1 MQRTAAPAGYETDFA
16 LWAQSQATALRE
28 RRFDD
33 LDLSNLIEE
42 IDDLSKRDRDA
53 IRSRMT
59 TLAFH
64 LLKLHYQ
71 PERASG
77 SWLGTIVSR
86 ATRIRRLIDG
96 SPSLRVE
103 LLDYERTAYSDAR
116 PQASAETGL
125 PITNF
130 PEAPTAAF
138 IVAYRAALAGED
150 FGGDAIVREAKANR
164 ANKKKRK

>member
-1 MQRTAAPAGYETDFA
+1 MQRTAPTAGYESDFA

-33 LDLSNLIEE
+33 LDLPNLIEE
-42 IDDLSKRDRDA
+42 VHDLSKRDRDA

-59 TLAFH
+59 TLVVH
-64 LLKLHYQ
+64 LLKLRYQ

-86 ATRIRRLIDG
+86 ATRIRRLIEQ
-96 SPSLRVE
+96 SPSLGHE
-103 LLDYERTAYSDAR
+103 LLDYELTAYGDAR

-125 PITNF
+125 PLATF
-130 PEAPTAAF
+130 PETPTAEFIAAF
-138 IVAYRAALAGED
+138 RAALNGDD
-150 FGGDAIVREAKANR
+150 FGGDAVVREAKAAR
-164 ANKKKRK
+164 VRKTGHE

>member
-1 MQRTAAPAGYETDFA
+1 MQRTSPATGYETDFA

-53 IRSRMT
+53 IRARMT

-86 ATRIRRLIDG
+86 ATRIRRLIED
-96 SPSLRVE
+96 SPSLRHE
-103 LLDYERTAYSDAR
+103 LLDYELTAYADAR
-116 PQASAETGL
+116 PRASAETLL
-125 PITNF
+125 PIEDF
-130 PEAPTAAF
+130 PETPTAEFTAAF
-138 IVAYRAALAGED
+138 RAALAGED

-164 ANKKKRK
+164 ALIG

>member
-1 MQRTAAPAGYETDFA
+1 MQRTAPAGYETDFA

-53 IRSRMT
+53 IRARMT

-64 LLKLHYQ
+64 LLKLYQ
-71 PERASG
+71 PEGASG

-86 ATRIRRLIDG
+86 ATRIRRLIDA
-96 SPSLRVE
+96 SPSLRQE
-103 LLDYERTAYSDAR
+103 LLDCERTAYADAR
-116 PQASAETGL
+116 PRASAETLL
-125 PITNF
+125 PIGDF
-130 PEAPTAAF
+130 PETPTAEFTVAF
-138 IVAYRAALAGED
+138 RAALAGED
-150 FGGDAIVREAKANR
+150 FGGDVIVQKAKADR
-164 ANKKKRK
+164 TRKT